1 MIGTIEESY
10 TIQQVAEMTGIS
22 AHTLRYY
29 ERIGLLEPIGRHDSS
44 GHRRYLESDLGWIH
58 FVVLLRNTGMP
69 IQQMQR
75 FMDLA
80 RQGDDTIADR
90 VEVLTEH
97 SRELSEHI
105 AMLQGHLDHL
115 NRKIGF
121 YTSLLTQTDAEMCD

>member
-1 MIGTIEESY
+1 MIGTLEESY
-10 TIQQVAEMTGIS
+10 TIQQVAEMSGIS

-44 GHRRYLESDLGWIH
+44 GHRRYDESDLGWVH
-58 FVVLLRNTGMP
+58 FLVLLRNTGMP

-90 VEVLTEH
+90 VEVLSDH
-97 SRELSEHI
+97 RQQLFEHI
-105 AMLQGHLDHL
+105 LMLQKHLDHL
-115 NRKIGF
+115 DRKIGF
-121 YTSLLTQTDAEMCD
+121 YSALLTNTDAEPCD